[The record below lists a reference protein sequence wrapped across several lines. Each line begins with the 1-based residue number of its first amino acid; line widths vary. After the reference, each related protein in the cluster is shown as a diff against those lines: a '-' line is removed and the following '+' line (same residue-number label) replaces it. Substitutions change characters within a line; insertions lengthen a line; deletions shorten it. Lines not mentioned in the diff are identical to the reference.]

1 MLTAPWH
8 TTSTPASA
16 GARAEMQDNP
26 LNLHEGM
33 EMGIPEPTAFTQA
46 ATEWISD
53 ADRTLFEQGSLAT
66 DPTAQDDAYKA
77 LAMSDQISS
86 PLGLDAGQPTVV
98 LPDVRSQP
106 PNQDSGF
113 NIDEP
118 LGDLSNMTAKIHAL
132 MLRNEIIATA

>member
-46 ATEWISD
+46 AAEWISD

-66 DPTAQDDAYKA
+66 DPNAQDDAYKA
-77 LAMSDQISS
+77 LAMMQPSR
-86 PLGLDAGQPTVV
+86 PLCWRMF
-98 LPDVRSQP
+98 VRSLP
-106 PNQDSGF
+106 
-113 NIDEP
+113 IK
-118 LGDLSNMTAKIHAL
+118 TV
-132 MLRNEIIATA
+132 ATT